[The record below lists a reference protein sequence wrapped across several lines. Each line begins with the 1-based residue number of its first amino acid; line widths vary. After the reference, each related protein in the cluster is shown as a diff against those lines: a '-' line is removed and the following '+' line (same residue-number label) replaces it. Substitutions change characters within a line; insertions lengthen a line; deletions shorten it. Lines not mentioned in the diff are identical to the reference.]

1 MKRTLLAGA
10 LLIAGASVTASAAD
24 LTLYGRQDFRGR
36 ELRANDTI
44 VNLDH
49 SGFND
54 RASSAVIRD
63 GVWQL
68 CENARFRGHC
78 VTLGPGEYPTLRAM
92 GLNNRVSSAREI
104 RDWSRDNRWGR
115 EGRDNHSAHE
125 GRRGA
130 RAVIYS
136 NRDFRGDRFVVNGN
150 YLPNLAN
157 NGFNDRAQSL
167 RVEGGTWMFCSDAN
181 LQGQCRTFTPGS
193 YAELP
198 GALNNRLSSGRRV
211 G

>member
-44 VNLDH
+44 VNLEH

-68 CENARFRGHC
+68 CENARFRGQC
-78 VTLGPGEYPTLRAM
+78 VTLGPGEYPSLRAM
-92 GLNNRVSSAREI
+92 GLNNRVSSAREV

-115 EGRDNHSAHE
+115 EGRH
-125 GRRGA
+125 RA

-136 NRDFRGDRFVVNGN
+136 NRDFSGDRFVVNRD

-181 LQGQCRTFTPGS
+181 LQGQCRTFAPGS

-198 GALNNRLSSGRRV
+198 GALNNRLSSGRRI

>member
-44 VNLDH
+44 VNLAH
-49 SGFND
+49 SSFND

-92 GLNNRVSSAREI
+92 GLNNSVSSAREV

-115 EGRDNHSAHE
+115 EGH
-125 GRRGA
+125 GA

-136 NRDFRGDRFVVNGN
+136 SPEFRGDRFVVEGN
-150 YLPNLAN
+150 FVPNLAN
-157 NGFNDRAQSL
+157 SGFNDRAQSL

-181 LQGQCRTFTPGS
+181 LHGQCRTFGPGS

-198 GALNNRLSSGRRV
+198 RALDNRLSSGRRV

>member
-10 LLIAGASVTASAAD
+10 LAIAAASITASAAD

-49 SGFND
+49 TGFND
-54 RASSAVIRD
+54 RASSVVIRD

-68 CENARFRGHC
+68 CEDAHFRGHC
-78 VTLGPGEYPTLRAM
+78 VRLGPGEYPSLRAM

-104 RDWSRDNRWGR
+104 RDFGYDRGYDRHWSR
-115 EGRDNHSAHE
+115 E
-125 GRRGA
+125 RRHGA

-136 NRDFRGDRFVVNGN
+136 NPDFHGERFVVDRNVV
-150 YLPNLAN
+150 PNLADA
-157 NGFNDRAQSL
+157 GFNDRAQSL
-167 RVEGGTWMFCSDAN
+167 RVERGTWTFCSDAYMR
-181 LQGQCRTFTPGS
+181 GQCWTFGPGN
-193 YAELP
+193 YPELP
-198 GALNNRLSSGRRV
+198 DALSDRLSSGRRV

>member
-1 MKRTLLAGA
+1 MKRALLAGA

-44 VNLDH
+44 VNLEH

-78 VTLGPGEYPTLRAM
+78 VTLGPGEYPSLRAM
-92 GLNNRVSSAREI
+92 GLDNRVSSAREV

-115 EGRDNHSAHE
+115 EGRDDRWARE
-125 GRRGA
+125 GRHGA

-136 NRDFRGDRFVVNGN
+136 NRDFRGDRFVVNRD

-181 LQGQCRTFTPGS
+181 LQGQCRTFAPGS

>member
-10 LLIAGASVTASAAD
+10 LAIAAASITASAAD

-49 SGFND
+49 TGFND
-54 RASSAVIRD
+54 RASSVVIRD

-68 CENARFRGHC
+68 CEDAHFRGHC
-78 VTLGPGEYPTLRAM
+78 VRLGPGEYPSLRAM

-104 RDWSRDNRWGR
+104 RDYRSDRGYDRHWSRERG
-115 EGRDNHSAHE
+115 H
-125 GRRGA
+125 GA

-136 NRDFRGDRFVVNGN
+136 GRGFRGERFVVDRNAV
-150 YLPNLAN
+150 PNLADS
-157 NGFNDRAQSL
+157 GFNDRAQSL
-167 RVEGGTWMFCSDAN
+167 RVERGTWTFCSDAYMR
-181 LQGQCRTFTPGS
+181 GQCRTFGPGS
-193 YAELP
+193 YPELP
-198 GALNNRLSSGRRV
+198 GALSDRLSSGRRV

>member
-44 VNLDH
+44 VNLEH

-54 RASSAVIRD
+54 RASSAVIHD

-68 CENARFRGHC
+68 CENARFRGRC

-92 GLNNRVSSAREI
+92 GLNNRVSSAREV

-115 EGRDNHSAHE
+115 E

-181 LQGQCRTFTPGS
+181 LQGQCRTFAPGS

-198 GALNNRLSSGRRV
+198 RALDGRLSSGRRV

>member
-44 VNLDH
+44 VNLEH

-68 CENARFRGHC
+68 CENARFRGQC
-78 VTLGPGEYPTLRAM
+78 VTLGPGEYPSLRAM
-92 GLNNRVSSAREI
+92 GLNNRVSSAREV

-115 EGRDNHSAHE
+115 EGRH
-125 GRRGA
+125 RA

-136 NRDFRGDRFVVNGN
+136 NRDFRGERFVVNGN

-181 LQGQCRTFTPGS
+181 LQGQCRTFAPGS

>member
-1 MKRTLLAGA
+1 MKRTLRAGA
-10 LLIAGASVTASAAD
+10 RRIAGASVPASAAD

-44 VNLDH
+44 VNLEH

-68 CENARFRGHC
+68 CENARFRGQC
-78 VTLGPGEYPTLRAM
+78 VTLGPGEYPSLRAM
-92 GLNNRVSSAREI
+92 GLNNRVSSAREV

-115 EGRDNHSAHE
+115 EGRH
-125 GRRGA
+125 RA

-136 NRDFRGDRFVVNGN
+136 NRDFSGDRFVVNRD

-181 LQGQCRTFTPGS
+181 LQGQCRTFAPGS

>member
-44 VNLDH
+44 VNLAN

-54 RASSAVIRD
+54 RASSAVIRG

-68 CENARFRGHC
+68 CEDAHFRGQC

-92 GLNNRVSSAREI
+92 GLNNSVSSAREV
-104 RDWSRDNRWGR
+104 RDWHADR
-115 EGRDNHSAHE
+115 GRDGRWAHE
-125 GRRGA
+125 GRHRS
-130 RAVIYS
+130 RAVIFS
-136 NRDFRGDRFVVNGN
+136 NPDFRGDRFVVAGN
-150 YLPNLAN
+150 YVPDLAN
-157 NGFNDRAQSL
+157 SGFNDRAQSL
-167 RVEGGTWMFCSDAN
+167 RVESGTWMFCSDAD
-181 LQGQCRTFTPGS
+181 LRGVCRTFGPGN
-193 YAELP
+193 YPELP
-198 GALNNRLSSGRRV
+198 RALNNRLSSGRRI